1 MSVWQRRLRGQPKA
15 EDRPAYL
22 SVVEPGTTTLR
33 LLVVEALGGQ
43 ATIWGW
49 AELPCPPGQ
58 VDDLGWL
65 SNACSKA
72 LSRAEEMAQDLAKQ
86 WILPDQILVGLP
98 TSQLLGHAWPIDQ
111 RRSRPERPV
120 EERELEALLGRGLRL
135 AVNRLESMADDGSDW
150 LLVDSTAVTL
160 TIDAQ
165 GVTDP
170 VGFRGQ
176 EMGASVFASLARRS
190 DVQTW
195 RQVAQELEFTELL
208 LAAAPVALASAVSEP
223 QAILVDMGGTSTDLI
238 WCRLGRPTAL
248 ASVLVG
254 GSTMTHLLVRRW
266 NLAPDR
272 AERLKQI
279 YAAGQLDD
287 EASAQ
292 VQEVML
298 PGLQFWLQETERALS
313 QLNRDEPLPQ
323 RLYLLGGGSALAE
336 VGESVQALA
345 WSRRLSFSR
354 YPQVRALRTT
364 DVPGVLNRTEHG
376 RGRGD
381 VPALALAAWA
391 ARLQQ
396 PPDRPARILAGLC
409 HG

>member
-1 MSVWQRRLRGQPKA
+1 MSVWQRRLRGQPRA
-15 EDRPAYL
+15 EERSTYL

-33 LLVVEALGGQ
+33 LLIVEASGGQ
-43 ATIWGW
+43 ATVWGW

-58 VDDLGWL
+58 LDDLGWL
-65 SNACSKA
+65 SNACGKA

-86 WILPDQILVGLP
+86 WILPDRILVGLP
-98 TSQLLGHAWPIDQ
+98 TSRLLGRAWPIEQ

-135 AVNRLESMADDGSDW
+135 ATNRLESMVEDGSAW

-176 EMGASVFASLARRS
+176 DIGASVFAALGRRS
-190 DVQTW
+190 DVRTW
-195 RQVAQELEFTELL
+195 REVAQELEFSELL
-208 LAAAPVALASAVSEP
+208 LAATPVALAAAVSEP
-223 QAILVDMGGTSTDLI
+223 QSIVIDMGGTSTDLI

-254 GSTMTHLLVRRW
+254 GSTMTHLLVRKW
-266 NLAPDR
+266 SLAPDR

-279 YAAGQLDD
+279 YAEGQLDA
-287 EASAQ
+287 EASGQ
-292 VQEVML
+292 VQEVIL

-364 DVPGVLNRTEHG
+364 DVPGVLNRTELG
-376 RGRGD
+376 RGQGD
-381 VPALALAAWA
+381 VTALALAAWA

-396 PPDRPARILAGLC
+396 PADRPARILTDLC

>member
-1 MSVWQRRLRGQPKA
+1 VSVWQRRLRGQP
-15 EDRPAYL
+15 EVQDRPTYVA
-22 SVVEPGTTTLR
+22 VVEPGTTTLR
-33 LLVVEALGGQ
+33 LLVLETLGGQ

-49 AELPCPPGQ
+49 AEVPCPPGQ
-58 VDDLGWL
+58 VDDPSWL
-65 SNACSKA
+65 SNACTKA
-72 LSRAEEMAQDLAKQ
+72 LSRAEEMAQDLAQQ
-86 WILPDQILVGLP
+86 WILPDRILVGLP
-98 TSQLLGHAWPIDQ
+98 TSRLLGRAWPIEQ

-120 EERELEALLGRGLRL
+120 EERELEALLSRGLRL
-135 AVNRLESMADDGSDW
+135 AANRLESMAEDGSAW

-160 TIDAQ
+160 TIDTQ

-170 VGFRGQ
+170 VGFRAQ
-176 EMGASVFASLARRS
+176 EMGASVFAALAQRR
-190 DVQTW
+190 DVLIW
-195 RQVAQELEFTELL
+195 REVAQELEFSELV
-208 LAAAPVALASAVSEP
+208 LAAAPVALAATVSEP
-223 QAILVDMGGTSTDLI
+223 QAILIDMGGTSTDLI

-254 GSTMTHLLVRRW
+254 GSTMTHLLVRKW

-279 YAAGQLDD
+279 YAAGQLDA
-287 EASAQ
+287 EASGQ

-323 RLYLLGGGSALAE
+323 RLYLLGGASALAE

-354 YPQVRALRTT
+354 YPQIRALRTT
-364 DVPGVLNRTEHG
+364 DVPGVSNRTEHG

-396 PPDRPARILAGLC
+396 PADRPARILADLC

>member
-1 MSVWQRRLRGQPKA
+1 MSVWQRRLRGQPRA
-15 EDRPAYL
+15 EARPTYL

-33 LLVVEALGGQ
+33 LLVIEASGGE

-49 AELPCPPGQ
+49 TELPCPPGQ
-58 VDDLGWL
+58 ADEPGWL
-65 SNACSKA
+65 TNACGKA

-86 WILPDQILVGLP
+86 WILPDRILVGLP
-98 TSQLLGHAWPIDQ
+98 TSRLLGCAWPISQ
-111 RRSRPERPV
+111 RRSRPDRPV

-135 AVNRLESMADDGSDW
+135 ATNRLESSVEDRAAW

-170 VGFRGQ
+170 VGFRG
-176 EMGASVFASLARRS
+176 EEIGASVFAAMARKS
-190 DVQTW
+190 DVHVW
-195 RQVAQELEFTELL
+195 RRAAQELEFTELL
-208 LAAAPVALASAVSEP
+208 LAAGPVALASAVAEP
-223 QAILVDMGGTSTDLI
+223 QAILVDVGGASTDLI
-238 WCRLGRPTAL
+238 WCRQGRPTAL
-248 ASVLVG
+248 SSLPIG
-254 GSTMTHLLVRRW
+254 GSALTHMLVRKW

-272 AERLKQI
+272 AERLKKI
-279 YAAGQLDD
+279 YAAGQLDA
-287 EASAQ
+287 EASEQ

-298 PGLQFWLQETERALS
+298 PALHVWLQETERALA

-336 VGESVQALA
+336 VSESVQALA

-354 YPQVRALRTT
+354 YPQVRSIRTT
-364 DVPGVLNRTEHG
+364 DVPGVQNRTEHG
-376 RGRGD
+376 RGPGD
-381 VPALALAAWA
+381 VPALVLAAWA
-391 ARLQQ
+391 ACLQQ
-396 PPDRPARILAGLC
+396 PASRPARILAGLC